1 LLQKTSEFAWR
12 ALRELHRSG
21 PAFLDRCKIVR
32 NADLTPGAPGAR
44 ELVGALAG
52 LGSRMVERA
61 AKKAL
66 DVEQWFL
73 AWRWRETRFGDAR
86 AIAPDLRG
94 YTRAMP
100 PRDRDWSTPFAIA
113 KNGRH
118 FVFFAERLFATGKSH
133 ISMIEVKP
141 DGTSKPVRVLERES
155 SLSHPF
161 LLEERGELYMIPHS
175 VRDGAVQVYRCVDFP
190 LRWKPESTLLP
201 GARLAQAT
209 FHRAA
214 DRWWMFAEGLD
225 DELHLFHAADLVG
238 DWTPHALSP
247 VRSDARCARPAGQ
260 LFVHAGAL
268 YRPAQIGVPRQGAG
282 LSINRVLRLTPADYA
297 ERQVE
302 RIFALEGLR
311 TLSRAGDLTVIDAY
325 TRRSR
330 FA

>member
-1 LLQKTSEFAWR
+1 
-12 ALRELHRSG
+12 LHRSG

-32 NADLTPGAPGAR
+32 NADLTSGAPDAR
-44 ELVGALAG
+44 ELAGALAG

-61 AKKAL
+61 AQKAL
-66 DVEQWFL
+66 NVEQWFL
-73 AWRWRETRFGDAR
+73 AWRWCEGRFGDAR
-86 AIAPDLRG
+86 AIAPGLRG

-100 PRDRDWSTPFAIA
+100 PLDRDWSTPFAVE

-118 FVFFAERLFATGKSH
+118 FLFFAERLFATGKSH
-133 ISMIEVKP
+133 ISMVEVGR

-161 LLEERGELYMIPHS
+161 VLEERGELYMIPDS
-175 VRDGAVQVYRCVDFP
+175 ERDGAVQVYRCVDFP
-190 LRWKPESTLLP
+190 LRWKLESTLLP
-201 GARLAQAT
+201 NARLAQAT

-214 DRWWMFAEGLD
+214 ERWWMFAGGLD
-225 DELHLFHAADLVG
+225 DELNLFHAPDLFG
-238 DWTPHALSP
+238 PWEPHAQNP
-247 VRSDARCARPAGQ
+247 VRSDARCARPGGQ

-268 YRPAQIGVPRQGAG
+268 YRPAQIGVPRQGTG
-282 LSINRVLRLTPADYA
+282 LSINRVLRLTPEDYA

-311 TLSRAGDLTVIDAY
+311 TVSRAGDLTVIDAF